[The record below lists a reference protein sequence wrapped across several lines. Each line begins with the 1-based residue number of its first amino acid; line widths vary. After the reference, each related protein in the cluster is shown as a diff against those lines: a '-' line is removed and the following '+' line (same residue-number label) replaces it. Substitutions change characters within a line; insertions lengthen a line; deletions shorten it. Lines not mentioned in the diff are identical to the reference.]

1 MDTFLNVLAWFF
13 LLSGVL
19 SWVVF
24 IFLTW
29 YYWLCQSKK
38 EK

>member
-19 SWVVF
+19 SWGVF
-24 IFLTW
+24 IFLFRETQ
-29 YYWLCQSKK
+29 C
-38 EK
+38 

>member
-19 SWVVF
+19 SWGFV

>member
-19 SWVVF
+19 SWGVF
-24 IFLTW
+24 IFLFSET
-29 YYWLCQSKK
+29 QS
-38 EK
+38 